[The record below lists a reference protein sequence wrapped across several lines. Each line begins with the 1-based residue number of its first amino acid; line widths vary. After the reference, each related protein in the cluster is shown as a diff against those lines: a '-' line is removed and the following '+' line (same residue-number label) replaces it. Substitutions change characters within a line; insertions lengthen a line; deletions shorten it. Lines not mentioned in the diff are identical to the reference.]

1 MAYHHYS
8 CFFSINTKILAVIIR
23 CFLLSAGKIIYTKT
37 QLSSPTLIVR
47 NKMESTP
54 ESTPV
59 VEMHNIKKN
68 FAAVQ
73 ALKGVDLVL
82 HHNEVLGLVGDN
94 AAGKST
100 LMKVL
105 SGAYI
110 PDEGEI
116 FMEGQKIHLTDPLHA
131 RRLGIEMVYQDLA
144 LANNLDVTANVFLG
158 RERVGWHF
166 GPFGVMNSH
175 QMEQESQRLL
185 GRLKID
191 IPSVRLL
198 VERLSGGQRQ
208 AVAIARATAFNSKVI
223 IMDEPTAA
231 LSVAAISKVLDLVR
245 ELKAQGASII
255 IISHRLEDVYSV
267 SDRMIILRQGRKVR
281 DCLVEGEIDE
291 FREKVVAYIIGARD
305 DFAKVAVNQSQPGES
320 L

>member
-1 MAYHHYS
+1 
-8 CFFSINTKILAVIIR
+8 
-23 CFLLSAGKIIYTKT
+23 
-37 QLSSPTLIVR
+37 
-47 NKMESTP
+47 MESMT
-54 ESTPV
+54 ETKLV
-59 VEMHNIKKN
+59 VEMRNIKKN

-73 ALKGVDLVL
+73 ALRGVDLLL

-105 SGAYI
+105 SGAYK
-110 PDEGEI
+110 PDDGEI
-116 FMEGQKIHLTDPLHA
+116 LIEGKKVHMTDPLDA

-144 LANNLDVTANVFLG
+144 LANNLDVTSNVFLG
-158 RERVGWHF
+158 RETVSTRL
-166 GPFGVMNSH
+166 GPFSLLDSRR
-175 QMEQESQRLL
+175 MEQEAKRLL
-185 GRLKID
+185 DRLKID
-191 IPSVRLL
+191 ISSVRLP

-255 IISHRLEDVYSV
+255 IISHRLEDIYSV
-267 SDRMIILRQGRKVR
+267 SDRMVVLRQGRKVR
-281 DCLVEGEIDE
+281 DCPVVGDLDE
-291 FREKVVAYIIGARD
+291 FREHVVAYVIGARD
-305 DFAKVAVNQSQPGES
+305 DFAGETAG
-320 L
+320 